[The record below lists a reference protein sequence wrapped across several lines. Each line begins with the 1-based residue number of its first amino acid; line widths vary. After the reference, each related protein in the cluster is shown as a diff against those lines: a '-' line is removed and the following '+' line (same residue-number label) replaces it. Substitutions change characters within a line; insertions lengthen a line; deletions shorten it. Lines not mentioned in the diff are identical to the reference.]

1 MTNHV
6 LLDNVNHRDLRIRQV
21 FAPGAGYDV
30 NVTRVFPSEFV
41 MAQREYPLFFMKNT
55 ETGQFD
61 TVALLGFEAD
71 ENLFLGDPEW
81 AGDYIPLTILR
92 QPFLIGF
99 QQQEVDGIPQK
110 VPVVHVDLDHPSVS
124 TTEGEPVFLAQGG
137 EAPHLERM
145 TAVLQ
150 AIHEGH
156 EQGAV
161 FARMLVGLELIES
174 VKVDVEFGDGSSQSL
189 TGLFKI
195 NEDRLASLPGSA
207 LETLNAAGHLQ
218 NVFLMLASLASM
230 SRLIERKSR
239 KLAQAAADHSR

>member
-6 LLDNVNHRDLRIRQV
+6 LLDNVNHRDLRINQV
-21 FAPGAGYDV
+21 FTPGAGFDV

-41 MAQREYPLFFMKNT
+41 ALQREYPLFFMKNS
-55 ETGQFD
+55 ETGQFEA
-61 TVALLGFEAD
+61 VALLGFEAG

-81 AGDYIPLTILR
+81 SGEYIPMTIQR

-99 QQQEVDGIPQK
+99 QEQEVDGMPQQ
-110 VPVVHVDLDHPSVS
+110 VPVVHVDMDHPSVS

-156 EQGAV
+156 EEVQV
-161 FARMLVGLELIES
+161 LARMLVGLELIES
-174 VKVDVEFGDGSSQSL
+174 VKVDVEFGDGSKQSL
-189 TGLFKI
+189 AGLFKI
-195 NEDRLASLPGSA
+195 NEDRLAALPGAA
-207 LETLNAAGHLQ
+207 LASLNAAGHLQ
-218 NVFLMLASLASM
+218 SVFLMLASLASM
-230 SRLIERKSR
+230 SRLIERKTRS
-239 KLAQAAADHSR
+239 LAQALRGG